1 MLKHFF
7 RRDTT
12 SPAELEQFRMAT
24 LTLQGRVDR
33 LLEEQ
38 TTRRLRHQPIKSTC
52 RHYM

>member
-7 RRDTT
+7 RREIT

-33 LLEEQ
+33 LIEDQ
-38 TTRRLRHQPIKSTC
+38 TTRRLRHQSIQSTC
-52 RHYM
+52 RYYN